1 MFCSL
6 FTQSIYYVR
15 LPQPV
20 GKDKYTFV
28 HLLKESPYPALD
40 ALPISPIL
48 FNAHILPSL
57 FYYQFIQFVLSDNL
71 RLSLASENENLLA
84 VAIDMKLS

>member
-1 MFCSL
+1 MH
-6 FTQSIYYVR
+6 

-28 HLLKESPYPALD
+28 HLLKKSAYPALD
-40 ALPISPIL
+40 ALPINPIL
-48 FNAHILPSL
+48 FNAHILRFL
-57 FYYQFIQFVLSDNL
+57 FYYQFIQFILSDNL

-84 VAIDMKLS
+84 VTINMKLS